1 MAKDGTNRAE
11 LEGAD
16 VPPVREFL
24 KAPQAKGKDLIAEDI
39 FLKTYRWLKEH
50 GCEKAVYSQLIE
62 QYAMNTARWIQAE
75 ELISATGFLAKH
87 PTTGAAIASPY
98 ITISQTYEKQAQ
110 QIWYQIFQIVKENSS
125 GDYSHNTPMDDT
137 MELLLSVR
145 KGGQYVEDI
154 FDVELETADLIP
166 YDGDFQTAETEPSD
180 IEPAEI

>member
-1 MAKDGTNRAE
+1 MAKDGTNRGGARIGAGRKAKSLTDKINE
-11 LEGAD
+11 GKSAKVLTVPADLEGAD

-39 FLKTYRWLKEH
+39 FIKTYQWLKEH

-87 PTTGAAIASPY
+87 PTTGNAIASPF
-98 ITISQTYEKQAQ
+98 INIAHTYEKQAQ
-110 QIWYQIFQIVKENSS
+110 QVWYSIFQIVKENSS
-125 GDYSHNTPMDDT
+125 GDYSHTPMDDT

-145 KGGQYVEDI
+145 KGG
-154 FDVELETADLIP
+154 
-166 YDGDFQTAETEPSD
+166 
-180 IEPAEI
+180 

>member
-1 MAKDGTNRAE
+1 MAKDGTNRGGARIGAGRKSKSLTDKINEGKSAKILTVPAE

-16 VPPVREFL
+16 VPPVRDFL

-145 KGGQYVEDI
+145 KGG
-154 FDVELETADLIP
+154 
-166 YDGDFQTAETEPSD
+166 
-180 IEPAEI
+180 

>member
-1 MAKDGTNRAE
+1 MAKDGTNRGGARIGAGRKAKSLTDKINE
-11 LEGAD
+11 GKSAKVLTVPADLEGAD

-39 FLKTYRWLKEH
+39 FIKTYQWLKEH

-87 PTTGAAIASPY
+87 PTTSAAIASPY
-98 ITISQTYEKQAQ
+98 ITIAQTYEKQAQ

-125 GDYSHNTPMDDT
+125 GDYSHTPMDDT

-145 KGGQYVEDI
+145 KGG
-154 FDVELETADLIP
+154 
-166 YDGDFQTAETEPSD
+166 
-180 IEPAEI
+180 